1 MRAAHFN
8 PTMPR
13 KPAVPAIPD
22 KPTGQS
28 KSERSQA
35 RPEPRPTE
43 QFDFWDAF
51 ARSWEHD
58 EVVEVAPPRP
68 ARTVRRRGSRKGAP
82 SEPPSS

>member
-22 KPTGQS
+22 KPTGRT
-28 KSERSQA
+28 KPEPTQA

-43 QFDFWDAF
+43 QFDFWDVF
-51 ARSWEHD
+51 AAPWQHD
-58 EVVEVAPPRP
+58 EAVEVAPPRP
-68 ARTVRRRGSRKGAP
+68 DRTARRRGSRTA
-82 SEPPSS
+82 